1 MENSEAIRQKVEGRR
16 LWPVTLNAVLSTIG
30 VLCCFIMG
38 LPEAVCGIAG
48 TYFVLVAC
56 FMVSVLLDPQG
67 DPAYAHKVKVLL
79 CSMVAVVVLSAIV
92 HIVR

>member
-1 MENSEAIRQKVEGRR
+1 MENSEAIRQKTGGR

-79 CSMVAVVVLSAIV
+79 LCMVAAIAITAV
-92 HIVR
+92 IYIVR